1 MTAPFCYS
9 PTTNIDINP
18 GGSMSPCCKFRFEL
32 YTEQF
37 NIATASIT
45 DYRNSAFLAEVQN
58 DFAQQQWPR
67 GCVRCKIEEEN
78 NISSKRQLDFER
90 WSQQYTQH
98 VPESD
103 GFITAS
109 VAFGNTCNLKCIT
122 CNPVS
127 SSRWRSEYTS
137 IYLKDVA
144 HYNFYKQDFVT
155 DFTAAAPNLIHID
168 IPGGEPFLSGVPEQK
183 QLLRYYVD
191 SGQAASM
198 TLHYTTNATVW
209 PDPDWWELW
218 SHFKEIDMQLSI
230 DGVGA
235 RYEYIRY
242 PAVWSVLVKTVQ
254 AYLDKQSLPNF
265 RLSVSHTVSAYNILY
280 LDEFFTWCYNIK
292 LPKPWTGR
300 VHTPVHMR
308 PSVWSNHAR
317 NIIIE
322 KLQQSQHADV
332 VTWSQL
338 IANTNDSEHFDQFC
352 NRLQQH
358 DQYRGTDFKTTFPEL
373 ANYI

>member
-9 PTTNIDINP
+9 PATNIDISP
-18 GGSMSPCCKFRFEL
+18 SGSMGPCCKFRTEL
-32 YTEQF
+32 YPEQF
-37 NIATASIT
+37 NIATASVK
-45 DYRNSAFLAEVQN
+45 DYRNSAFLAEVHA

-67 GCVRCKIEEEN
+67 GCIRCKIEEEN

-90 WSQQYTQH
+90 WSQQYARH

-122 CNPVS
+122 CSPDS

-155 DFTAAAPNLIHID
+155 DFAAAAPNLIHID

-183 QLLRYYVD
+183 QLLRHYVD
-191 SGQAASM
+191 SGRAASM
-198 TLHYTTNATVW
+198 TLHYTTNATIW
-209 PDPDWWELW
+209 PDPEWWELW

-230 DGVGA
+230 DGVCA

-242 PAVWSVLVKTVQ
+242 PAVWSVLVATVQ

-308 PSVWSNHAR
+308 PSVWGNHAR

-332 VTWSQL
+332 VNWSQM
-338 IANTNDSEHFDQFC
+338 IANTNDSEYFDQFC